1 MKKESASRRKKLP
14 LLLGALL
21 IISVAAYG
29 TRAYFSDSTK
39 QQANIE
45 LELGDVEIST
55 DKTSDW
61 KYTPLKIGNNLDA
74 ANAVNEQLD
83 PSIKSGGNIVKD
95 TKVTNVRPGDSFTRE
110 YVIENTG
117 SLDVK
122 VGLEY
127 SGQLVQSPLP
137 IKLEGAEINIPN
149 IKVEDTPFLI
159 SISGLQTN
167 FILKPKGTEKYTVT
181 ITVDEQA
188 NNDYNINNKKSADLD
203 KFTSDFLKETLSIKA
218 VQTNANNAT
227 LVD

>member
-95 TKVTNVRPGDSFTRE
+95 TKVTNVRPGDSFTRK

-127 SGQLVQSPLP
+127 SGKIYPTEKPL
-137 IKLEGAEINIPN
+137 KLDEINVN
-149 IKVEDTPFLI
+149 QNGIKIEGTPFLI
-159 SISGLQTN
+159 SIEGLRTN
-167 FILKPKGTEKYTVT
+167 FTLEPKEQEEYVVT
-181 ITVDEQA
+181 ITVDENA
-188 NNDYNINNKKSADLD
+188 NNDFNSNNKKPDLGTV
-203 KFTSDFLKETLSIKA
+203 TSEFFNEVLKIKT
-218 VQTNANNAT
+218 VQTNADDITKVN
-227 LVD
+227 

>member
-29 TRAYFSDSTK
+29 TRAYFSDSAK

-55 DKTSDW
+55 DKTKEW
-61 KYTPLKIGNNLDA
+61 KYTPLETGINLDA
-74 ANAVNEQLD
+74 TEAKNKKLGKSKQDANV
-83 PSIKSGGNIVKD
+83 VY
-95 TKVTNVRPGDSFTRE
+95 TNVRPGDSFTRE

-137 IKLEGAEINIPN
+137 IKLEGAEINVSN

-167 FILKPKGTEKYTVT
+167 FTLKPKGTEKYTVT

-188 NNDYNINNKKSADLD
+188 NNDFNINNKKSADLD
-203 KFTSDFLKETLSIKA
+203 KFTSDFLEETLSIKA
-218 VQTNANNAT
+218 VQTNADNAT